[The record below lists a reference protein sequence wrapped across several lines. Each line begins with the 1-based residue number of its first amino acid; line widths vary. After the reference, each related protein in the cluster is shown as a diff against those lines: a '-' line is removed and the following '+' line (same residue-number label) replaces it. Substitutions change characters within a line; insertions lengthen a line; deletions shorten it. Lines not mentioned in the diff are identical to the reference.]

1 MHIYAYSSAIKTDL
15 EMSKGEHELTERDKN
30 GNDVENKQERQ
41 PEVDHEQVDFME
53 GELDDA
59 FWIEVLKAVPFSLKK
74 TLWLQISQVLWMKF
88 RLCISKGRY

>member
-1 MHIYAYSSAIKTDL
+1 
-15 EMSKGEHELTERDKN
+15 MSKGEHELTERDKN

-74 TLWLQISQVLWMKF
+74 NLVAANFTSFMDEIQVMH
-88 RLCISKGRY
+88 